1 MLQKNVLKPF
11 LYRFCW
17 ACHRSVSRHFPG
29 PNLGDGHMP
38 ECRVC
43 LIAGAPPPSKTETPK
58 MFEGGG
64 SKSVPSKLNL
74 SNCQITVH
82 FLSPVPYKLIS
93 RYFRGVL
100 DDVGCMFI
108 VVPYICEVLENF
120 WWLRGVN
127 ILKLKKFCLIHR
139 TFDSFKSVCIITQ
152 LLLLN
157 RSRRVYTKVTLVSSS
172 PGIAP
177 SHVNGTSKASWST
190 HQNLTDDSAIKPIY
204 IYICTCNEATN
215 SSCGHD
221 FCTVWFDD
229 SISYFVIPF
238 FKFRITYEHW
248 R

>member
-1 MLQKNVLKPF
+1 MQGLSDCWGTTTLQDRN
-11 LYRFCW
+11 
-17 ACHRSVSRHFPG
+17 
-29 PNLGDGHMP
+29 
-38 ECRVC
+38 
-43 LIAGAPPPSKTETPK
+43 PPPFQIPLQAVVAKCWGRGFKKWTIDE
-58 MFEGGG
+58 
-64 SKSVPSKLNL
+64 SKLNL
-74 SNCQITVH
+74 SNCKITVH

-204 IYICTCNEATN
+204 IYMHVQR
-215 SSCGHD
+215 SH
-221 FCTVWFDD
+221 
-229 SISYFVIPF
+229 
-238 FKFRITYEHW
+238 
-248 R
+248 